1 MPVRGDRFKS
11 RRIRIAELNESIELM
26 EARKASE
33 LPPVIAILDKN
44 IHYCRT
50 KRNDILQDMIQDGYK
65 GEGL

>member
-1 MPVRGDRFKS
+1 MPVLGDRFK
-11 RRIRIAELNESIELM
+11 RQRIRIAELNESIELM
-26 EARKASE
+26 ESRKKFE
-33 LPPVIAILDKN
+33 IPLVVDVLEKN

>member
-1 MPVRGDRFKS
+1 MPVHGDSFK
-11 RRIRIAELNESIELM
+11 RQIIRIAELNESIELM
-26 EARKASE
+26 ESRKKSE
-33 LPPVIAILDKN
+33 IPLVVDVLEKN

>member
-1 MPVRGDRFKS
+1 MPVRGDRFKKQ
-11 RRIRIAELNESIELM
+11 RIRIAELNESIELM
-26 EARKASE
+26 EDWKKSE
-33 LPPVIAILDKN
+33 IPLVVDVLEKN